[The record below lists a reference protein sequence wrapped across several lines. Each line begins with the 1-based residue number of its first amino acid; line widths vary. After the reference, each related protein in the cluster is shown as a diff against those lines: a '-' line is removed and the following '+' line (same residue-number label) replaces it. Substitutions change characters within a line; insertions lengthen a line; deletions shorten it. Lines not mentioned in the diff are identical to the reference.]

1 MPLEKVLIV
10 DDDKNICDLLRV
22 YLEKEGYSTIISNEG
37 NEAMVKFNS
46 LNPDIVLLDIM
57 LPGMD
62 GWQICKEIRKASDTP
77 IIMLTA
83 KSEIFDK
90 MLGLELGADDYIVK
104 PFDTK
109 EVLARIKAVAR
120 RSGKL
125 PKPVEMQEVH
135 YDKLSINLTRYVLKA
150 GGKVIDAPPK
160 EIELLFYLA
169 SNPNRVFTRD
179 QLLDEIWGFDYYGD
193 SRTIDVHIKRL
204 RGKLCG
210 ISKQWD
216 LTTVW
221 GVGYKFELN
230 EIKES

>member
-90 MLGLELGADDYIVK
+90 VLGLKLGADDYIVK